1 MTTTV
6 TVGDPAGFLSL
17 VPHLMGFA
25 PSRSLVVVPFSGGRS
40 LGVMRVD
47 LPGGEHDAVDRVS
60 ATVVG
65 MVCRVSGADGLVP
78 IVYTEER
85 FADAGGMPHRA
96 LLDAVARRADACGL
110 AMPDALVV
118 AADGWGSTTLEPLP
132 PEGFPLERID
142 VDAAT
147 PSGALAP
154 RADGVS
160 GAELPAVTA
169 AERER
174 IAHALTGLHRALR
187 ILCGTGAVD
196 TAHANGSAGGD
207 ADTGR
212 DVDDLAWARVDP
224 ASLMAACALDDVPT
238 LYEDALDWDPTAL
251 DAVPAA
257 TLLWCLAR
265 PSLRDVALV
274 QWCSDIDGGDDAL
287 EAQRRWEA
295 GEEYPPH
302 LAMHLWGEGAQP
314 QPRRLVRALEV
325 VRRLAACA
333 PPDAAPGALAVCAWL
348 AWALGRS
355 THAEVLARQALD
367 LDPEHGLAEI
377 VLSFVAAGHLPDW
390 AFRAAER
397 R

>member
-25 PSRSLVVVPFSGGRS
+25 PSRSLVVVPFTGGRS

-65 MVCRVSGADGLVP
+65 MVCRVAGADGLVP
-78 IVYTEER
+78 IVYTDER
-85 FADAGGMPHRA
+85 FADAAGMPHRE

-110 AMPDALVV
+110 ALPDALVV

-132 PEGFPLERID
+132 PEGLPLERID
-142 VDAAT
+142 VDAAA
-147 PSGALAP
+147 PRDAPAL

-160 GAELPAVTA
+160 GADLPEVSS
-169 AERER
+169 AERAR
-174 IAHALTGLHRALR
+174 IAQALTGLHRALR
-187 ILCGTGAVD
+187 ILCGGPA
-196 TAHANGSAGGD
+196 AGD
-207 ADTGR
+207 DSPAETDDPD
-212 DVDDLAWARVDP
+212 DVAWARVDP
-224 ASLMAACALDDVPT
+224 QSLMAACALDDVPT
-238 LYEDALDWDPTAL
+238 LYEDALDWDPAAL
-251 DAVPAA
+251 GAVPAA

-274 QWCSDIDGGDDAL
+274 QWCSDIEGGDEAL
-287 EAQRRWEA
+287 EAQRRWES

-333 PPDAAPGALAVCAWL
+333 PQDAQAGALAVCAWL

-355 THAEVLARQALD
+355 THAEVHARHALD

-390 AFRAAER
+390 AFRAVGR